1 MTITG
6 NLGAAGNQNLARARA
21 RAVTRLNKTHIATV
35 PKHYYLNPY
44 ANERPS
50 EKTRDESDARVE
62 PAEQTSALRLRVC
75 ACTRARAR
83 AHAARRLSV
92 CSLAEEVAEDGRED
106 ANQSHSKE

>member
-44 ANERPS
+44 ANEP
-50 EKTRDESDARVE
+50 E
-62 PAEQTSALRLRVC
+62 
-75 ACTRARAR
+75 
-83 AHAARRLSV
+83 
-92 CSLAEEVAEDGRED
+92 RED
-106 ANQSHSKE
+106 ERRK